1 MDLQDDLASGP
12 RITVGGKAN
21 KAADGFI
28 MAALRT
34 DPSAERLRN
43 RASRDQECTAEG
55 RGWVFHV
62 LALPPVLTS
71 ITRSDFQS

>member
-55 RGWVFHV
+55 RG
-62 LALPPVLTS
+62 
-71 ITRSDFQS
+71 